1 MYHLVVINFQR
12 YTFINI
18 ILDIIVLGK
27 HLIHNA
33 KVDYF
38 FFLIFV
44 PKSHTFRVDI
54 SSYLCL
60 RPIKYSALKFKS

>member
-1 MYHLVVINFQR
+1 MYHLVVINFER

-18 ILDIIVLGK
+18 ILEIIVLGK

-33 KVDYF
+33 KVVS

-44 PKSHTFRVDI
+44 PKSHTFSVDI
-54 SSYLCL
+54 SSYLCA
-60 RPIKYSALKFKS
+60 SDQ

>member
-18 ILDIIVLGK
+18 ILEIIVLGK

-33 KVDYF
+33 KVDSF

-54 SSYLCL
+54 SYLCA
-60 RPIKYSALKFKS
+60 SDQ